1 MPKSRFVFAL
11 ETILIIVMIGGYNGD
26 VDLVYYRLRYKS
38 QTTTE
43 QLSERLYNDLAK
55 LFSSAG
61 VSFENFHLLVSAVS
75 IILIAYVVIKT
86 TKRPALVMASL
97 VGFATV
103 EYGIQIQA
111 LCAAG
116 VVVISIYYLFRDDNI
131 SRRKKILWYTIGII
145 IACGFHFVSLFF
157 LSFLLIPYVKSK
169 YIKYWITGG
178 VISVCIL
185 FPMFKLL
192 SENYAYTLS
201 DYIGNYRSPLLIAVM
216 CLWHLTGVYLIT
228 RMKKYSEKMGTY
240 DKISDCIYKGSFV
253 VCLIMPFYS
262 LTVVASRIVRIWF
275 VYYMI
280 FMGNLPTTKGRVS
293 VGEVGMI
300 GYNIGSLVL
309 FYIAMSW
316 NSSIHVLEEILTYNI
331 FWP

>member
-1 MPKSRFVFAL
+1 M
-11 ETILIIVMIGGYNGD
+11 TGGYNGD

-38 QTTTE
+38 QATTE

-61 VSFENFHLLVSAVS
+61 VSFETFHLLISAVS

-111 LCAAG
+111 LCSAAII
-116 VVVISIYYLFRDDNI
+116 VFSIYYLFRDDNI
-131 SRRKKILWYTIGII
+131 SRQKKILWYTIGVF

-169 YIKYWITGG
+169 YIKYWIAGG

-192 SENYAYTLS
+192 SENYAYALS
-201 DYIGNYRSPLLIAVM
+201 DYIGNYRSPLLITVM
-216 CLWHLTGVYLIT
+216 CLWHLVGVYLIS
-228 RMKKYSEKMGTY
+228 RMKKYMQKMGIY
-240 DKISDCIYKGSFV
+240 DKISDSIYKGSFV
-253 VCLIMPFYS
+253 VCLVIPFYS

-280 FMGNLPTTKGRVS
+280 FMGNLPSKEDRIS
-293 VGEVGMI
+293 IWEVGMI
-300 GYNIGSLVL
+300 AYNVGSLVL
-309 FYIAMSW
+309 FYIVMSW
-316 NSSIHVLEEILTYNI
+316 DSSIHVLEEILTYNI
-331 FWP
+331 FWS